1 MSIYNIAKKLHCI
14 LNQTDEITSK
24 NLDATISIGNVALIE
39 CDENASDN
47 IYIYLSEILADCF
60 DTLFPGKS
68 SYDKACKDTEE
79 FLNGLRDKDGNLIY
93 WCFPNA
99 SMIFVKL
106 VEDGYISKEIDDNVY
121 IVSTFLIKEG
131 MEEYTKWRIAQNE
144 I

>member
-1 MSIYNIAKKLHCI
+1 M
-14 LNQTDEITSK
+14 
-24 NLDATISIGNVALIE
+24 
-39 CDENASDN
+39 
-47 IYIYLSEILADCF
+47 
-60 DTLFPGKS
+60 
-68 SYDKACKDTEE
+68 
-79 FLNGLRDKDGNLIY
+79 NGLRDKDGNLIY

-106 VEDGYISKEIDDNVY
+106 VEDGYISKEIDDNIY